1 MQRTKK
7 KTWKKIDK
15 YPWRKKIYFIFYAG
29 SKWPP
34 LNRCPPAHT
43 SNVHTQKCA
52 HTHRKAFV
60 PLCVVMQRP
69 HCSTFSLPP
78 LHGSSLPFIS
88 PSFENHFHRNFSFFF
103 FCQLF
108 IIATSQLA
116 TNFPS
121 SNCRKGNG
129 NEHRGQLLGIA
140 IKFQSEQ
147 KKKKKSLV

>member
-1 MQRTKK
+1 MKNRHINMQRTKK
-7 KTWKKIDK
+7 KTWKKIDE
-15 YPWRKKIYFIFYAG
+15 YPWQKKIYFIFYAG

-88 PSFENHFHRNFSFFF
+88 PSFENHFHRNFLFVFFANF
-103 FCQLF
+103 LSSPHLSWRQISRLQ
-108 IIATSQLA
+108 TVERKMA
-116 TNFPS
+116 TNTAA
-121 SNCRKGNG
+121 NYLKL
-129 NEHRGQLLGIA
+129 Q
-140 IKFQSEQ
+140 
-147 KKKKKSLV
+147 